1 MGNVNYFALIGI
13 SRKAFCP
20 TSVCSV
26 LLPFFFFEVKFHV
39 AYVALEKLTM
49 EPRVTLNA

>member
-26 LLPFFFFEVKFHV
+26 RLFFFFEVKFHV
-39 AYVALEKLTM
+39 AYNDLELTT
-49 EPRVTLNA
+49 EPRVTLTS